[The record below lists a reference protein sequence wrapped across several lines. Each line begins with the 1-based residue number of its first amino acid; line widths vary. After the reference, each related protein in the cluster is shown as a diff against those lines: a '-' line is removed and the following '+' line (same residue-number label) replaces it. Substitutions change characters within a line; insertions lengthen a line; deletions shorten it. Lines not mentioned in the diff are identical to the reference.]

1 MSKQTQTT
9 AANVRRFNTNLS
21 ALDLA
26 VIQQL
31 DGEARNLGDI
41 CEIST
46 DAAEELANVCRCSAG
61 AAGGFRGFF
70 YYTETTAFFFENRAE
85 IIAKLREDVAAGI
98 FGECGGVVSAVMS
111 FNCLKTNDAQERA
124 ELEEEIA
131 FALFGNP
138 EEYKATFSGVV
149 ANALA
154 WAALEDLAFRLD
166 GQELAD

>member
-1 MSKQTQTT
+1 MNKQTKTT

-26 VIQQL
+26 VIKQL
-31 DGEARNLGDI
+31 DGEARNIGDS

-46 DAAEELANVCRCSAG
+46 DAAEELANVCRCSVG
-61 AAGGFRGFF
+61 AAGGFNGFI
-70 YYTETTAFFFENRAE
+70 YYSETVAFTLANRAE
-85 IIAKLREDVAAGI
+85 ILAQLRQQIADGL

-111 FNCLKTNDAQERA
+111 YCLKTDDAQERA
-124 ELEEEIA
+124 ELEEETA
-131 FALFGNP
+131 LALFGNP
-138 EEYKATFSGVV
+138 EEYQAKYTGMV

-166 GQELAD
+166 GQEIAD